1 MPPLPSNAV
10 ISCEPSFVPIVKG
23 MILQGIIEQQNV
35 SGRKTA
41 SVHRKS
47 AASHVQVEDGYTYRR
62 GFSITRF
69 EGSRVLVGDGRG
81 PYGESTKVRPEP
93 ELFKGVSPVENFR
106 IFNNEF
112 SVTRP
117 LSYSRTG
124 RRWKLFVSAHA

>member
-1 MPPLPSNAV
+1 M
-10 ISCEPSFVPIVKG
+10 
-23 MILQGIIEQQNV
+23 
-35 SGRKTA
+35 
-41 SVHRKS
+41 
-47 AASHVQVEDGYTYRR
+47 
-62 GFSITRF
+62 
-69 EGSRVLVGDGRG
+69 LVGDGRG

-124 RRWKLFVSAHA
+124 RRWNLFVSAHA

>member
-1 MPPLPSNAV
+1 MRGTKV
-10 ISCEPSFVPIVKG
+10 IRHISSTFPVAGVFSWREV
-23 MILQGIIEQQNV
+23 
-35 SGRKTA
+35 A